1 MTTDHHLD
9 SPFACYTYPFLAV
22 VPIDSI
28 DPGGMWGYCGLTAS
42 RPSNPYIQTLESII
56 CGWLQT
62 NPCGVEAANEM
73 SSSPPKPPVTDE
85 PLWGRSIVELID
97 DDSGDLL
104 QTNPCGVEAAVT
116 GPSAPGRT
124 LLQTNPCGV
133 EASVVV
139 AARGL
144 NRLQT
149 NPCGVEARAG
159 VDRHVGGGGLQTNPC
174 GVEAK
179 TVLHSYAIW

>member
-62 NPCGVEAANEM
+62 NPCGVEASRCASYRGLGM
-73 SSSPPKPPVTDE
+73 GYRRTLVGSKHRGRVGDCPPRRLQTNPCGVEAQCGSCYREIDE
-85 PLWGRSIVELID
+85 A
-97 DDSGDLL
+97 L
-104 QTNPCGVEAAVT
+104 QTNPCGVEAAQFT
-116 GPSAPGRT
+116 RS
-124 LLQTNPCGV
+124 L
-133 EASVVV
+133 
-139 AARGL
+139 
-144 NRLQT
+144 
-149 NPCGVEARAG
+149 
-159 VDRHVGGGGLQTNPC
+159 
-174 GVEAK
+174 
-179 TVLHSYAIW
+179 